1 MWLSRLLVAVF
12 VGLST
17 RPFVFGLTA
26 RGPSAVLHVQT
37 ARTSA
42 THPLH
47 ASEEVTL
54 WCAPDNLQ
62 IAIRKAWFVRKRDKK
77 RFEAFVNPTKKNATL
92 TFASPT
98 IGDAGEYTC
107 ELDTQHGRLTNQIH
121 LYGRHA
127 ILTCIFL
134 VSSLKAGKSVS
145 DKNRCHIQ
153 SRLSPRST
161 QLSIGFVAEREI
173 MAIKEGGS
181 A

>member
-121 LYGRHA
+121 LY
-127 ILTCIFL
+127 